1 MENLTETRERLINIS
16 QDGRGADNFR
26 ISLPAKWLRDMGITY
41 DKRSVKIVYD
51 YVKKTILIEK
61 I

>member
-1 MENLTETRERLINIS
+1 MKNNTETREKLISIS
-16 QDGRGADNFR
+16 VDGRGADNFR
-26 ISLPAKWLRDMGITY
+26 ILLPTKWIRDMGINY

-51 YVKKTILIEK
+51 FDKKRITIEK